1 MHNVYEN
8 NGIFD
13 FLFQIQQILYSTI
26 ICSVINT
33 TLKQLSLSEKNILE
47 IKKKKDFKKATKKS
61 KKIKNYIQIKLLIFF
76 ILSTIFLLFF

>member
-47 IKKKKDFKKATKKS
+47 IKKKKILKKQRKS
-61 KKIKNYIQIKLLIFF
+61 QKR
-76 ILSTIFLLFF
+76 